1 MGETVSFEGS
11 RVGEELSG
19 GEGPR
24 EEGSS
29 LGEVTG
35 PQSHCLEGGRVWSV
49 GGWPH
54 PGGQGVPE
62 GVGENSMCLGLAPES
77 SAVSAARGVDRRAGL
92 ESGRVGWRRMWS
104 PPQEN

>member
-49 GGWPH
+49 GGCITPSQVPGPWEAASCPGAGWP
-54 PGGQGVPE
+54 V
-62 GVGENSMCLGLAPES
+62 
-77 SAVSAARGVDRRAGL
+77 AARCL
-92 ESGRVGWRRMWS
+92 CT
-104 PPQEN
+104 